1 MNDTQPERMAN
12 TDTCPS
18 REVLADLTLG
28 KLPLETIEAL
38 GGHVEMCA
46 ACQTILES
54 LDGLE
59 DSLIAD
65 IKAHH
70 GIVSVDPWLEQQI
83 RAAEQ
88 IAQVVWKK
96 AESNEIIGTRTK
108 ASVPAQEKI
117 KPIPEN

>member
-1 MNDTQPERMAN
+1 MMDDKQPELSA
-12 TDTCPS
+12 DTEPCPS

-38 GGHVEMCA
+38 GMHVEMCA
-46 ACQTILES
+46 ACQAILES

-70 GIVSVDPWLEQQI
+70 GIASVDPWLEQQI
-83 RAAEQ
+83 REAEQ
-88 IAQVVWKK
+88 ISQVVWKLSRDK
-96 AESNEIIGTRTK
+96 QQITERGDDLS
-108 ASVPAQEKI
+108 
-117 KPIPEN
+117 